1 MSHTAR
7 HSHTTSAKA
16 LLISTLNTEH
26 SVVRWRAAHWCACGA
41 EYISK
46 GPLVASTGLT
56 RESLE
61 AELGE
66 WKRLGDFLIRGLG
79 FPAAEKLNDAQRR
92 RPLAQA
98 HLANAALMVLNPTC
112 QCPAQTLCGLHSR
125 VCKGISRCSAAC
137 SCWDAQSLGV
147 CV

>member
-1 MSHTAR
+1 
-7 HSHTTSAKA
+7 
-16 LLISTLNTEH
+16 LVSTLSTEH
-26 SVVRWRAAHWCACGA
+26 SVVRRRAAHWCACGA

-66 WKRLGDFLIRGLG
+66 WKHLGDFLMRGLG
-79 FPAAEKLNDAQRR
+79 FPAAEKLSDAQRR

-98 HLANAALMVLNPTC
+98 HRANAALLGAVPTC
-112 QCPAQTLCGLHSR
+112 QCPAQTLCGLYSR
-125 VCKGISRCSAAC
+125 VCRGTARC
-137 SCWDAQSLGV
+137 
-147 CV
+147 